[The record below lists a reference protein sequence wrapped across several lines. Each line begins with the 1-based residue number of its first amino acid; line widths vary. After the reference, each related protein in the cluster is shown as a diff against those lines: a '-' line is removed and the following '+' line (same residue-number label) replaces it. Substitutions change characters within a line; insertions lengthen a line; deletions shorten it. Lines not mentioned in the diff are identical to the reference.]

1 METAGYCAK
10 TRVSCSIVNIEEL
23 GEKVLPRLQ
32 EHRS

>member
-1 METAGYCAK
+1 MEMAGYCAK

-23 GEKVLPRLQ
+23 GEKALPRLQ